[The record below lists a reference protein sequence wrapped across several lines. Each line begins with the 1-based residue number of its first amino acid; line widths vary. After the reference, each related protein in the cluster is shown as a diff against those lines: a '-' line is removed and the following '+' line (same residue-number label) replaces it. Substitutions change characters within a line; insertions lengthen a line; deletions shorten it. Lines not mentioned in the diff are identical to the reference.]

1 MNITRKAQLSLL
13 ENPSLAHSRHFGLC
27 CWKILA
33 PGVPERLIRISPI
46 PAQRIPASGDSRAI
60 ETSAAR
66 DPSPGRGAVLSLPRG
81 SCCSLLRLDLM
92 GQNSPAAVEAQHSL
106 LLLLLL

>member
-33 PGVPERLIRISPI
+33 PGMPKCLTQILLI
-46 PAQRIPASGDSRAI
+46 PAQRIPASGDSLLK
-60 ETSAAR
+60 
-66 DPSPGRGAVLSLPRG
+66 PLLPGTPAQAGVL
-81 SCCSLLRLDLM
+81 C
-92 GQNSPAAVEAQHSL
+92 
-106 LLLLLL
+106 